1 MKWPFNREGPEAAIR
16 EREASELVR
25 ERETS
30 EDNGALQ
37 PQISAFWSSL
47 WSDSS
52 TSTAPPPWSARLI
65 DRVWTVNRCLQLTSQ
80 EIASMPLRHFGSRE
94 PAWLSNPDPVW
105 FPNGIADAVF
115 AACWQMY
122 AYGDAFLYV
131 TSRYVDGFPSAWTVL
146 DAASMSVKAEGGR
159 KQFRSGNVEL
169 DPDDVVQISR
179 DPRGGLRGTSALSSY
194 SSVVWGSIG
203 GSELGRTL
211 VGVGGSVPN
220 AVLKPKYQTT
230 PEEARQLQ
238 ADWVAARQRA
248 AAGTPAVV
256 PQDVDFEQ
264 LAFSPSDLSLLELQQ
279 FDARA
284 IASAFSIPSFLL
296 NMPLTGGLTY
306 QSPEMLFEVW
316 WRVELR
322 PSAGR
327 IQHAL
332 SNRMLPRGSWVE
344 FDARAVLAPTFD
356 RQVAA
361 WTGLLK
367 EGVVTVDEVRAA
379 VLHLP
384 ALEEGPALEE
394 LTEPPTA
401 GASPSQT
408 APAVVQP
415 LRPSVVVTG

>member
-1 MKWPFNREGPEAAIR
+1 MKLWPFNREGPEAV
-16 EREASELVR
+16 VR
-25 ERETS
+25 ARETT
-30 EDNGALQ
+30 EDNDALQ

-47 WSDSS
+47 WSESAGA
-52 TSTAPPPWSARLI
+52 TSTYAPPWSPRLTE
-65 DRVWTVNRCLQLTSQ
+65 RVWTVNRCLQLTSQ
-80 EIASMPLRHFGSRE
+80 EIAAMPLRHFGSRE
-94 PAWLSNPDPVW
+94 PAWISNPDPVW

-115 AACWQMY
+115 AATWSMY

-146 DAASMSVKAEGGR
+146 DAATMSVKSERGR
-159 KQFRSGNVEL
+159 RQYRSGNVEL

-194 SSVVWGSIG
+194 SSVVWGQIG
-203 GSELGRTL
+203 GAELGRTL
-211 VGVGGSVPN
+211 VGIGGSVPN
-220 AVLKPKYQTT
+220 AVLKPKFPIL
-230 PEEARQLQ
+230 PEEARALQ
-238 ADWVAARQRA
+238 DSWVAARQRS

-256 PQDVDFEQ
+256 PPDVDFEQ
-264 LAFSPSDLSLLELQQ
+264 LAFSPNDLSLLELQQ
-279 FDARA
+279 YDVRA
-284 IASAFSIPSFLL
+284 IASAFSVPAFLL
-296 NMPLTGGLTY
+296 NMPLAGGLTY

-322 PSAGR
+322 PAAGR

-361 WTGLLK
+361 WLELKK

-408 APAVVQP
+408 APSIVKP
-415 LRPSVVVTG
+415 LRPTAVIA